1 MSDTAWTIFV
11 MVLFVFAVLY
21 WIGLAIY
28 IFYDDLVEL
37 FDAEKAPSVTIDA
50 SQPDDPA
57 ERFRNLRRPVK

>member
-1 MSDTAWTIFV
+1 MSDTAWTIWV

-37 FDAEKAPSVTIDA
+37 FDSEKPSRDTMEVN
-50 SQPDDPA
+50 QPDDPA
-57 ERFRNLRRPVK
+57 QRFRNLRRPVK